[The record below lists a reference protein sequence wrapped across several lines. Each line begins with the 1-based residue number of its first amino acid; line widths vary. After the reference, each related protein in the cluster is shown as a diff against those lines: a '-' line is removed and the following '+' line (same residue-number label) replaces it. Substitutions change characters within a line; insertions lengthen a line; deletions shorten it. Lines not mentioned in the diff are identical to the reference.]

1 MKSPSTLFTLDDSET
16 QKIPAAAPSSMAERY
31 VGHVARE
38 NWQLLKK
45 PFKPILLK
53 RSQKHEALERILPP
67 VGVNKPRSLSFR
79 SVGNSHSHEQILQEA
94 SSWPRSPGR

>member
-38 NWQLLKK
+38 NGQLLKA
-45 PFKPILLK
+45 IQAN
-53 RSQKHEALERILPP
+53 SAQKHEALERILPP

-79 SVGNSHSHEQILQEA
+79 SIGNSHSHEQILQEA